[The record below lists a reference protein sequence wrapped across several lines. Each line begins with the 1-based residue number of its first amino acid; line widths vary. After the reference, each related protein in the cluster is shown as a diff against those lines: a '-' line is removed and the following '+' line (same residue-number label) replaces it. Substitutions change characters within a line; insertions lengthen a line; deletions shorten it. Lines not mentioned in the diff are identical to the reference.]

1 MTISQQTD
9 GYHLVEMY
17 PFGRNGRRIRKRFST
32 KSEALRFEAYIGKKA
47 KDEGWLEEINNT
59 ERLNDLIET
68 WFNLH
73 GQTLTDGF
81 NRKNKLLALSK
92 VMGNPLANKFDKIM
106 FAAYRKLRLES
117 VSPKTVNNE
126 QTYVRALF
134 NELTR
139 LGEWTKGNPIEGVRM
154 LKHKQSEMGFLQ
166 PEQVINLLETLRN
179 AHNKDAQIITKICLS
194 TGCRWGEAV
203 NLRSEHIANNI
214 VTFVSTKG
222 NKPRSVPISTALSK
236 QIPKRTGKLFPKS
249 CNDSTFRTA
258 IKNTKIKLPAGQM
271 THVLRHTFASHFM
284 MNGGNILV
292 LQRILGHASIVDTM
306 KYSHF
311 APDHLEDA
319 VRLNPIAGIE

>member
-1 MTISQQTD
+1 MSIKQQAD
-9 GYHLVEMY
+9 GFHLVEMY

-32 KSEALRFEAYIGKKA
+32 KNEALRFEAYIGKKA
-47 KDEGWLEEINNT
+47 NDEGWLEEINYT
-59 ERLNDLIET
+59 ERLNDLIDT
-68 WFNLH
+68 WYNLH
-73 GQTLTDGF
+73 GQTLTDGL

-92 VMGNPLANKFDKIM
+92 VMGNPLANKFDKTM
-106 FAAYRKLRLES
+106 FAAYRKLRLEK

-134 NELTR
+134 NELKR
-139 LGEWTKGNPIEGVRM
+139 LGEWNKENPLDGVRM

-166 PEQVINLLETLRN
+166 PKQIIILLSTLEN
-179 AHNKDAQIITKICLS
+179 AHNKDALIITKICLS
-194 TGCRWGEAV
+194 TGCRWGEAA
-203 NLRSEHIANNI
+203 NLRSEHIAKNI

-222 NKPRSVPISTALSK
+222 NKPRSVPISPALSEL
-236 QIPKRTGKLFPKS
+236 IPNRKGKLFPRS
-249 CNDSTFRTA
+249 RNDSTFKTA
-258 IKNTKIKLPAGQM
+258 MSKTKIKLPAGQS

-319 VRLNPIAGIE
+319 IKLNPLVKIK

>member
-1 MTISQQTD
+1 MSITQQLD
-9 GYHLVEMY
+9 GHHLVEMY

-32 KSEALRFEAYIGKKA
+32 KSEAVRFEAYIGKKA
-47 KDEGWLEEINNT
+47 KDEGWLEEINDT

-68 WFNLH
+68 WYNLH

-92 VMGNPLANKFDKIM
+92 VMGNPLAKKFDKTM
-106 FAAYRKLRLES
+106 FAAYRKLRLEN

-166 PEQVINLLETLRN
+166 PEQVINLLETLSK
-179 AHNKDAQIITKICLS
+179 AHNKDAQVITKICLS

-222 NKPRSVPISTALSK
+222 NKPRSVPISTALSI